1 MNQGDLY
8 RWGRRVLA
16 DHGID
21 TASFDAMTLLCRCL
35 QKDRQQILVHGEDLA
50 FPEAETKYRAQIAKR
65 AAREPLQ
72 YLLGDWEFLDMT
84 LQVGPGVLVPREETE
99 LLCRQ
104 AAALLQPGGVG
115 LDLCA
120 GTGAVALGLQRLC
133 PQKTVWAVEKY
144 EQAFSFLCR
153 NIQKWAPDHVK
164 AVKADVLQGPIEGVW
179 LYPVDFLLSNPPYV
193 TPKAYEG
200 LQEEV
205 KKEPA
210 TALLGGEDGL
220 LFYRVIAEKWVPLL
234 KPGGVLAVEIGEE
247 QAEPVGALFEQAGL
261 CQVEVYRDFQELD
274 RVITAKKRT

>member
-50 FPEAETKYRAQIAKR
+50 LPEAETKYRAQIAKR

-153 NIQKWAPDHVK
+153 NIQKWVPDHVK

-200 LQEEV
+200 LQEEFAFIQG
-205 KKEPA
+205 KILEMLDKIRGASDYDLEFEDDY
-210 TALLGGEDGL
+210 TCRKTECSQLG
-220 LFYRVIAEKWVPLL
+220 VP
-234 KPGGVLAVEIGEE
+234 VLITY
-247 QAEPVGALFEQAGL
+247 L
-261 CQVEVYRDFQELD
+261 CHQPD
-274 RVITAKKRT
+274 